1 MILSPTRQ
9 STFLMPLLIK
19 SDIGIILLLTTG
31 GTASGNGVSVFHLDL
46 SLDGRTLIFIELF
59 HRGKNCD
66 MIDKIMTKKSCN
78 YVTLSNCNAS
88 KVSSLKM
95 DIYLEQKCQRFRQ
108 SQKVSPT
115 FSIQK
120 ISFQE
125 SSTLFVT
132 VENVDIFAPNISPFS
147 NDDTFKALSFR
158 KNDLNF
164 WSVVRN

>member
-19 SDIGIILLLTTG
+19 SDIGIILFLTTG

-78 YVTLSNCNAS
+78 YVTLSNCNAL
-88 KVSSLKM
+88 KVSLLENGHIFGAKM
-95 DIYLEQKCQRFRQ
+95 
-108 SQKVSPT
+108 ST
-115 FSIQK
+115 F
-120 ISFQE
+120 
-125 SSTLFVT
+125 
-132 VENVDIFAPNISPFS
+132 
-147 NDDTFKALSFR
+147 
-158 KNDLNF
+158 
-164 WSVVRN
+164 